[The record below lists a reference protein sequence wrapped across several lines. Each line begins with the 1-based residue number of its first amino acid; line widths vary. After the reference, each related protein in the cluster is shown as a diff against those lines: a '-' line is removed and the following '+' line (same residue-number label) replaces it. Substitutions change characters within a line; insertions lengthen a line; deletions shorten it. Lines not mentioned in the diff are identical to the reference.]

1 MEARAPSQ
9 PRCSFLTYLTGGAGQ
24 GNPLLQLLKNL
35 LLQHAEPSSADSASG
50 RNALVPVAVDQ
61 VVVDADQ
68 GFIMSLSHE
77 NMSSNREVTLSAL
90 LGPGDHPRVAL
101 QR

>member
-1 MEARAPSQ
+1 M
-9 PRCSFLTYLTGGAGQ
+9 
-24 GNPLLQLLKNL
+24 
-35 LLQHAEPSSADSASG
+35 
-50 RNALVPVAVDQ
+50 AVDQ

-90 LGPGDHPRVAL
+90 LGPGDHPQVAL